1 MATITDQMTEIY
13 CFVDDYLKAHLQ
25 LHDWRDSPNNHPQF
39 TDAEVLTIALMQGCL
54 GVDNL
59 KQSYKLIAENY
70 RDAFPQLC
78 CYTQWINRLHL
89 LSPQIGALLC
99 ATCGRKAESE
109 ALYLVD
115 SKPIPLCHPLR
126 HGRVRLLRDEGAW
139 FGKTAKGWFFGFKL
153 HAVLH
158 VDGRI
163 LNLILTPGNWND
175 RDPALALFD
184 EIAGSGSVAL
194 GDSGYS
200 GERLAKELEED
211 ELDLLLINRSEAGP
225 RWKFLLSQV
234 RQRIE
239 TAFSRLWSRFIDR
252 VFSRSWQGL
261 WNSIQLKA
269 LHYNLCHARL
279 LPSLPNP

>member
-13 CFVDDYLKAHLQ
+13 CFVDDYLKAHPQLQ
-25 LHDWRDSPNNHPQF
+25 DWRDSPNNHPQF

-59 KQSYKLIAENY
+59 KQSYKLIAENH
-70 RDAFPQLC
+70 RDAFPKLC

-99 ATCGRKAESE
+99 ATCGRGAESE
-109 ALYLVD
+109 ALFVVD
-115 SKPIPLCHPLR
+115 SKPIPMCHPLR
-126 HGRVRLLRDEGAW
+126 HARVRLLREEGAW

-163 LNLILTPGNWND
+163 LKIIMTPGNWND
-175 RDPALALFD
+175 RDTVLALFD
-184 EIAGSGSVAL
+184 EIPGGSIAL
-194 GDSGYS
+194 ADSGYS
-200 GERLAKELEED
+200 GIKLVQELEED
-211 ELDLLLINRSEAGP
+211 QLDLLLISRSEAAP
-225 RWKFLLSQV
+225 RWKFLLSQL

-239 TAFSRLWSRFIDR
+239 TAFSLLWNRFIDR
-252 VFSRSWQGL
+252 VFSRSWNGL
-261 WNSIQLKA
+261 WNTIQLKV
-269 LHYNLCHARL
+269 LHYNLCHAGAL
-279 LPSLPNP
+279 SI